1 MVGDM
6 VVYAVA
12 YWDQYYPRPNNVD
25 RVFKDYDRAVEY
37 LAEVQELC
45 GNDYDYYRIFEYEVE

>member
-1 MVGDM
+1 M

-12 YWDQYYPRPNNVD
+12 CWDQYYPGYDNVC

-37 LAEVQELC
+37 LAEIQELY
-45 GNDYDYYRIFEYEVE
+45 GNNYDYYKIFEYEVE

>member
-1 MVGDM
+1 M

-12 YWDQYYPRPNNVD
+12 YWDQYYPRPDNVG

-37 LAEVQELC
+37 LAEVQELY

>member
-1 MVGDM
+1 M

-12 YWDQYYPRPNNVD
+12 CWDQYYPGYDNVC

-37 LAEVQELC
+37 LAEIQDLY
-45 GNDYDYYRIFEYEVE
+45 GKDYDYYRIFEYEVE